1 MRSSARA
8 RACVRLRE
16 CVINSNFMLQQM
28 ICTFARTTGWSRS
41 RTTYHVLMTAIVNL
55 VYAEHRGA
63 VKNGHKMLSLFL
75 M

>member
-1 MRSSARA
+1 MRTSARA

-16 CVINSNFMLQQM
+16 CVINSNFILQQM
-28 ICTFARTTGWSRS
+28 ICTFARTTGWS

-63 VKNGHKMLSLFL
+63 VKNGNKKL
-75 M
+75 